1 MTGNRVFADTNIFID
16 LMKGDT
22 AISQKLN
29 SFSEVFLSPIVLSE
43 LYFGAYRSANPTK
56 HLAKIMIAFQKSKLL
71 PMDAETAEIYVN
83 IKLALFSSGNPIHEN
98 DIWIAASAIQH
109 NLKLY
114 SNDGHFRQINGLQ
127 LI

>member
-22 AISQKLN
+22 AVAQKLN

-43 LYFGAYRSANPTK
+43 LYFGTYRSANPTK
-56 HLAKIMIAFQKSKLL
+56 HLAKIMIAFQKSK
-71 PMDAETAEIYVN
+71 MVTIDAETAEIYVN
-83 IKLALFSSGNPIHEN
+83 IKLDLFSSGNPIPEN
-98 DIWIAASAIQH
+98 DMWIAAFAMQH
-109 NLKLY
+109 NLRLY
-114 SNDGHFRQINGLQ
+114 SNGHFKTINGLQ